1 MRPLDRK
8 LYRDLWHIRGQVAA
22 IALVVACGVA
32 AFVAMQSTYRS
43 LIASQD
49 SYYTEY
55 RFADVFT
62 HVKRAPES
70 LKSRMMESPGVG
82 VIETRVAADVILDVP
97 GVEEP
102 ATGRLVSIP
111 SDSAPVLNALH
122 IEKGRYPEL
131 KDEVAVSGAFSRAN
145 NLNPGATLG
154 AVINGRWQR
163 LRIVGVAL
171 SPEFIYEIRGGDLFP
186 DNRRFGVLW
195 MNRDALGAAF
205 NMEGAFNDLSVRL
218 APGGRET
225 EVIERLDE
233 LLAPYGSLS
242 AYGRADQA
250 SHFFLSNE
258 IAELRVTGTFIPGVF
273 LLVTAFLIHLVL
285 SRLVNTEREQ
295 IGLLKAF
302 GYSSREV
309 GFHYLKLA
317 LVAVTGGI
325 LLGLGVGWY
334 FGYQMTALY
343 AEFFHFPVLRYETGW
358 RILVWAV
365 LISFGAASLGALG
378 AVGRAV
384 GLPPAEAM
392 RPEPPARFRPG
403 LVERAGFQRFLPV
416 TLRMI
421 VRNLERYPLKA
432 ALSALGMS
440 LSVALLIVG
449 FYFFDAI
456 NRVIEVQF
464 GSVYREDALVA
475 FNEPRS
481 GRARFELERLPGVMN
496 VETFRSVPV
505 RLRFGSH
512 MRRTGIL
519 GIEPDGELFRVVD
532 KDFRVF
538 RPPPEGL
545 VLTTELAKSLG
556 VTRGDE
562 LTVEVLEGER
572 PVKQV
577 MVVDTVDEMLGLS
590 AYMDRRALNR
600 LMREGETISG
610 ARLMVDE
617 RESAR
622 LYSLLKRTPSVS
634 GVIIPGST
642 LQNFNDTIS
651 RTIGTSTTVIIVFAC
666 VIALGVIYNGA
677 RIALSERG
685 RELAS
690 LRVLGFTQREVG
702 VMLLGEQ
709 AVLTFVSV
717 PLGYCIGLLL
727 ILLITRA
734 VDTELIR
741 LPLVVSGKT
750 FALAFLIVVAAA
762 AFSALLVGWRL
773 RRLDL
778 IAVLKT
784 RE

>member
-8 LYRDLWHIRGQVAA
+8 LYRDLWHMRGQVTA

-32 AFVAMQSTYRS
+32 AFIAMQSTYHS

-49 SYYTEY
+49 SYYAEY
-55 RFADVFT
+55 RFVDVFA

-70 LKSRMMESPGVG
+70 LTGRMAEIPGVG
-82 VIETRVAADVILDVP
+82 ALETRVIADVILDVP

-111 SDSAPVLNALH
+111 SRGSPLLNALH
-122 IEKGRYPEL
+122 MESGRYPEQI
-131 KDEVAVSGAFSRAN
+131 DEVAISGAFSRAN
-145 NLNPGATLG
+145 HLRPGATLD

-163 LRIVGVAL
+163 LRVVGVAL

-195 MNRDALGAAF
+195 MNRQALGAAF
-205 NMEGAFNDLSVRL
+205 NMEGAFNDVAIKLG
-218 APGGRET
+218 PGGSEP
-225 EVIERLDE
+225 EVIERLDA
-233 LLAPYGSLS
+233 LLAPHGSLG
-242 AYGRADQA
+242 AYGRSDQA

-258 IAELRVTGTFIPGVF
+258 IAELRVTGTVIPAVF

-302 GYSSREV
+302 GYSNWSV

-325 LLGLGVGWY
+325 LLGLIIGWY
-334 FGYQMTALY
+334 FGYRMTALY
-343 AEFFHFPVLRYETGW
+343 AEFFRFPVLRYETGW
-358 RILVWAV
+358 QVVIWAA
-365 LISFGAASLGALG
+365 LISFGAASLGALS
-378 AVGRAV
+378 AVRRAV
-384 GLPPAEAM
+384 SLPPAEAM

-403 LVERAGFQRFLPV
+403 LVERMGFQKLLPV
-416 TLRMI
+416 TWRMI

-432 ALSALGMS
+432 LLSALGMS
-440 LSVALLIVG
+440 LAVALLIIG

-456 NRVIEVQF
+456 DRVIEVQF
-464 GSVYREDALVA
+464 GFVYREDAMVV

-481 GRARFELERLPGVMN
+481 SSALYELEHLPGVLR

-505 RLRFGSH
+505 RLRFEH
-512 MRRTGIL
+512 RTRRTVIL
-519 GIEPDGELFRVVD
+519 GLEPGGDLLRVVD

-538 RPPPEGL
+538 RVPPEGL
-545 VLTTELAKSLG
+545 VLTAELAKSLG
-556 VTRGDE
+556 VSRGE
-562 LTVEVLEGER
+562 SLTVEVLEGER
-572 PVKQV
+572 PVRQV
-577 MVVDTVDEMLGLS
+577 VVTETVDELLGLS
-590 AYMDRRALNR
+590 AYMDKGALNR
-600 LMREGETISG
+600 LMQEGGSISG

-617 RESAR
+617 REAKR
-622 LYSLLKRTPSVS
+622 LYALLKVTPAIS
-634 GVIIPGST
+634 GVVVPGAV
-642 LQNFNDTIS
+642 LQNFNETIA

-666 VIALGVIYNGA
+666 VIALGVVYNGA

-690 LRVLGFTQREVG
+690 LRVLGFTQGEVG

-709 AVLTFVSV
+709 MMLTLSAV
-717 PLGYCIGLLL
+717 PLGYGIGLLL

-734 VDTELIR
+734 VHTELIR
-741 LPLVVSGKT
+741 LPFVVSGKT

-762 AFSALLVGWRL
+762 AFSSLLVGWRL

-778 IAVLKT
+778 IAVLKA